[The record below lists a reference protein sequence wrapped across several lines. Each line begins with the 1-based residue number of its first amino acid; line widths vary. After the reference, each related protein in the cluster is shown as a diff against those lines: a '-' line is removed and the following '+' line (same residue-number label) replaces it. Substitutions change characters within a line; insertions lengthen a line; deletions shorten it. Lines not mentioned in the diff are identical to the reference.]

1 VSELARRDV
10 TVALV
15 GDGGDELFAGYLRFY
30 AAILSER
37 IPPRL
42 FELAA
47 SLARRLPHHPNPRS
61 ARRRLVRFTE
71 AASLPLEERML
82 RWIGFFAGEVCS
94 LLRPELS
101 TEVNDRKLAES
112 FRQALE
118 RTRELSPLA
127 RVLDLNF
134 RTYLLDDLLPKAD
147 RCSMAH
153 GLELRS
159 PFLDTAV
166 MEFAARLP
174 DRLKLRAGKTKV
186 ILRHAF
192 GDLLPPEIDKRGK
205 MGFGIPLPKWLR
217 NEWRAAVEERL
228 LDPEAR
234 LYEWLRPE
242 AVRAIAE
249 QHFAATADY
258 GHQLWALLTLE
269 TWLER
274 NRN

>member
-1 VSELARRDV
+1 
-10 TVALV
+10 
-15 GDGGDELFAGYLRFY
+15 
-30 AAILSER
+30 
-37 IPPRL
+37 
-42 FELAA
+42 
-47 SLARRLPHHPNPRS
+47 
-61 ARRRLVRFTE
+61 
-71 AASLPLEERML
+71 ML
-82 RWIGFFAGEVCS
+82 RWIGFFAGEVSS
-94 LLRPELS
+94 LLRPES
-101 TEVNDRKLAES
+101 SAGTDERELAES
-112 FRQALE
+112 FRQPLE
-118 RTRELSPLA
+118 RTRALSPLA

-174 DRLKLRAGKTKV
+174 DRLKLRAGKTKR
-186 ILRHAF
+186 ILRRAF
-192 GDLLPPEIDKRGK
+192 RDLLPREIDQRGK

-217 NEWRAAVEERL
+217 NEWRAAVEECL
-228 LDPEAR
+228 LDPGAR

-242 AVRAIAE
+242 AVRSIAE
-249 QHFAATADY
+249 RHFAATADH

-274 NRN
+274 NRH